1 MDQNQSIM
9 ALIPARGGSKGL
21 PRKNIL
27 PLAGKPLIAWTI
39 EAALQSNLCDKVIV
53 STDDE
58 EIAAVARQYGAEVPF
73 LRPPEL
79 ATDNAKTIDVILHAI
94 NHQLSQNRSFDFL
107 LLLQPTSPLRNA
119 GDIRNAVEFFVQKKA
134 TAVVSVCESE
144 HSPSWMNTIGPDLSL
159 KDFLKPE
166 LQNQNRQ
173 QIAKFYRLNGAIY
186 LAKQDFLIRERSFFG
201 KNTYA
206 YIMELERSTDIDRE
220 LDFKFAE
227 FLLQQQ
233 KG

>member
-119 GDIRNAVEFFVQKKA
+119 GDIRSAAELLFQKKTA
-134 TAVVSVCESE
+134 AVVSICESE
-144 HSPSWMNTIGPDLSL
+144 HPPLWMNTIGPDLCL

-173 QIAKFYRLNGAIY
+173 QLAKFYRLNGAIY
-186 LAKQDFLIRERSFFG
+186 LAKQDFLVRERSFFG
-201 KNTYA
+201 ENTYA
-206 YIMELERSTDIDRE
+206 YIMEPERSVDIDRE

-227 FLLQQQ
+227 FLIQMQ